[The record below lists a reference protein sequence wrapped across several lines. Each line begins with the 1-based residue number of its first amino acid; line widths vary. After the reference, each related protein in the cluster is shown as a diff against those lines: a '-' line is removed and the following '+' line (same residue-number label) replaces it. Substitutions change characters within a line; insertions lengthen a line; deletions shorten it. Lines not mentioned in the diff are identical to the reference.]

1 MYMLIHTYAYTYLGS
16 VPFQVH
22 FEKKKQLNVSLMNL
36 YVGTILCTPQDAPS
50 VNAYP
55 SADTSQAPKSPLNDL
70 LDTFDSMDVSSDRYV
85 FACVV
90 LFIHMFTDTYIC
102 SHVHAYMHGWMHT
115 YTYIAWM
122 Q

>member
-1 MYMLIHTYAYTYLGS
+1 MYMLIHTYAYTYLDS

-55 SADTSQAPKSPLNDL
+55 SADTSQAPKSPN
-70 LDTFDSMDVSSDRYV
+70 TGGQNGPR
-85 FACVV
+85 
-90 LFIHMFTDTYIC
+90 
-102 SHVHAYMHGWMHT
+102 SHKTSRAT
-115 YTYIAWM
+115 L
-122 Q
+122 